1 MTVKEVINML
11 SYGER
16 FTLIGARTGKTLYRS
31 NVNTKKC
38 LEKYLDMD
46 CTEQPI
52 RAIFDANICK
62 VTKQVEFITPM
73 ISLWVSGE

>member
-11 SYGER
+11 SYGEK
-16 FTLIGARTGKTLYRS
+16 FTLIGAKTGKTLYRS

-38 LEKYLDMD
+38 LEKYLDKN
-46 CTEQPI
+46 CTSQPI

-62 VTKQVEFITPM
+62 ITKQVEFISPM
-73 ISLWVSGE
+73 ISIWISGE

>member
-16 FTLIGARTGKTLYRS
+16 FALIGARTGKTLYRS
-31 NVNTKKC
+31 DINTKKC
-38 LEKYLDMD
+38 LEKYLDMA
-46 CTEQPI
+46 CTTQPI

-73 ISLWVSGE
+73 ISIWVSGE

>member
-1 MTVKEVINML
+1 MKVKDVINML

-46 CTEQPI
+46 CTKQPI

-73 ISLWVSGE
+73 ISIWVSGE

>member
-1 MTVKEVINML
+1 ML

-16 FTLIGARTGKTLYRS
+16 FTLISARTWKTLYRS

-73 ISLWVSGE
+73 ISIWVSVE